1 METLLIAAWVGACA
15 IGQSPGSDPARPAI
29 DPEQLATWLSGD
41 GLANYV
47 EVVDYDLFVELDPA
61 AKKLH
66 GKGTVTWK
74 ELDLGEIRAV
84 IGSKAPF
91 RDHPL
96 EIDTIRPKTQPQGT
110 RRPGRPRI
118 TDPIARARKRQRRA
132 AA

>member
-1 METLLIAAWVGACA
+1 MTAEELKAWA
-15 IGQSPGSDPARPAI
+15 Q
-29 DPEQLATWLSGD
+29 QLPDTAT
-41 GLANYV
+41 V
-47 EVVDYDLFVELDPA
+47 EC
-61 AKKLH
+61 LH
-66 GKGTVTWK
+66 IEDDGKGTVTWK